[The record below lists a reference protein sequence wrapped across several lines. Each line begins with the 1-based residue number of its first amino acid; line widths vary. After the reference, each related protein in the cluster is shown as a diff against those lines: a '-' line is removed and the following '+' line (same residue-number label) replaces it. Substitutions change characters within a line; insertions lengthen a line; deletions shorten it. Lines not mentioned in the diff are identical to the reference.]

1 MNKIQSRHQL
11 REKNQFDD
19 DIICSNKE
27 EILSKSLT
35 LQQQLNDFQ
44 LTVEEILV
52 GMNESIVD
60 LEERIKKLESSANEV
75 ETIDKQ
81 LNDLKQ
87 QVESGLSLA
96 FSQIH
101 KNNE

>member
-1 MNKIQSRHQL
+1 MGYDLSLTEISREDARLTNKP
-11 REKNQFDD
+11 
-19 DIICSNKE
+19 
-27 EILSKSLT
+27 T
-35 LQQQLNDFQ
+35 LQQQIYDFQ